1 MPKAKNQVHPFLPGR
16 STDTAYVQRYIR
28 GEDEIKDIRKRGY
41 AVPKEGGNQKK
52 YWTAVD
58 HPNTNYSENA
68 TLVRAPRG
76 DVKENKAVSADSL
89 EVHDRKTGKW
99 SPIRGSSLGGSSGA
113 GTSVNPIEIMPGAE
127 LDPKAMIGRAKRERM
142 ELEGMKRGGKVK
154 SASVR
159 ADGIAQRG
167 KTRGMMK

>member
-1 MPKAKNQVHPFLPGR
+1 MPRIPSGGRDLEQEKADKMFDSVKKIYER
-16 STDTAYVQRYIR
+16 SGANIGPRQPMS
-28 GEDEIKDIRKRGY
+28 EDMKRRVG
-41 AVPKEGGNQKK
+41 AEVDKLEKK
-52 YWTAVD
+52 
-58 HPNTNYSENA
+58 
-68 TLVRAPRG
+68 PRS
-76 DVKENKAVSADSL
+76 DVKESKAVSADSL
-89 EVHDRKTGKW
+89 ELHDKKTGKW

-127 LDPKAMIGRAKRERM
+127 LDPKAMIGRAKKERM